1 MSPYNKKKLNK
12 LRKSLDIIDKQ
23 LLNIFK
29 RRTEIVK
36 QVIKTKEFKKDIIDK
51 KRIDVILKKIKKESI
66 KRKIDPKITKRIW
79 KNIIWSYIEY
89 EYRNFK
95 KK

>member
-51 KRIDVILKKIKKESI
+51 KRINVILKKIKKESI

>member
-36 QVIKTKEFKKDIIDK
+36 QVIKTKEFTKQ
-51 KRIDVILKKIKKESI
+51 LK
-66 KRKIDPKITKRIW
+66 
-79 KNIIWSYIEY
+79 NL
-89 EYRNFK
+89 
-95 KK
+95 